1 MKMSTSKTRAKH
13 IRFPHQMLS
22 DIQESLK
29 QESSENFSAWV
40 IEACRIRL
48 RKRN

>member
-1 MKMSTSKTRAKH
+1 MSTSKTRAKH

-29 QESSENFSAWV
+29 QERSNNFSARV
-40 IEACRIRL
+40 MEACRIRL
-48 RKRN
+48 RIRH